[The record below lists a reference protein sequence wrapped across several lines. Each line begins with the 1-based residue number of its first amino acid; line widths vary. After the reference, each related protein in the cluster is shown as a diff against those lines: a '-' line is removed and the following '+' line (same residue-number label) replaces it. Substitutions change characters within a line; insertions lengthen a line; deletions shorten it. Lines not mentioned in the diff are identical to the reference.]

1 MKDMEHLVS
10 LFQSTQ
16 QVLQKQAV
24 RAVDSSLVVRNWLF
38 GWYLVEFENADAE
51 RSELY
56 GKHLIDDLS
65 KRLNQ
70 TGLKGISPTNLRR
83 FREFFLSYQKIQQTL
98 SVESLKPVDIAASE
112 PSNALPSEISQTLS
126 DQSLRKL
133 PQNALR
139 QIAARFPLSWSHY
152 VALLSVSNPDERS
165 FYEIESTANDWS
177 LRELKRQINSSLFER
192 LALSRDKDQLKAL
205 AQQGQ
210 IVEQAADLVK
220 NPYVLEFLGLDERTA
235 YSENELETAI
245 IDKLEHFLL
254 ELGKGFLFEARQK
267 RFTFDEDH
275 YFIDLVFYNRL
286 LRCYALID
294 LKIGEIT
301 HQDLGQMQMYVNY
314 YDRHVKTDAEAPT
327 IGIVLCKRKKDA
339 LVEIT
344 LPKDSNIHASEY
356 KLYLPSKDELIAQ
369 IDSVS
374 AQIEDG
380 GSIIDNG

>member
-1 MKDMEHLVS
+1 MKELEHLVS

-16 QVLQKQAV
+16 DALQKQAA

-38 GWYLVEFENADAE
+38 GWYLVEFENAGAE

-70 TGLKGISPTNLRR
+70 IGLKGISPTNLRR
-83 FREFFLSYQKIQQTL
+83 FREFFLCYQKIQQTL

-139 QIAARFPLSWSHY
+139 QIAARLPLSWSHY
-152 VALLSVSNPDERS
+152 VALLSISNPDERS
-165 FYEIESTANDWS
+165 FYEIESAANDWS
-177 LRELKRQINSSLFER
+177 MRELKRQINSSLFER
-192 LALSRDKDQLKAL
+192 LALSRDTDQVKRL

-220 NPYVLEFLGLDERTA
+220 NPYVLEFLGLDERAA
-235 YSENELETAI
+235 YSENDLETAI
-245 IDKLEHFLL
+245 IDKLEHFFL

-369 IDSVS
+369 ID
-374 AQIEDG
+374 AATEQMEN
-380 GSIIDNG
+380 GS

>member
-1 MKDMEHLVS
+1 MNSSNFQKLIVRCEQTHQLTRSSAARATNQALVI
-10 LFQSTQ
+10 
-16 QVLQKQAV
+16 
-24 RAVDSSLVVRNWLF
+24 RNFLL
-38 GWYLVEFENADAE
+38 GRYIVEFEQEGSNRAE
-51 RSELY
+51 Y
-56 GKHLIDDLS
+56 G
-65 KRLNQ
+65 
-70 TGLKGISPTNLRR
+70 
-83 FREFFLSYQKIQQTL
+83 
-98 SVESLKPVDIAASE
+98 ESLLLE
-112 PSNALPSEISQTLS
+112 LSNALKSSLGRGFSVDNLEWMRRFYIAYSKNELLAKSEKPSRISGNQISETLS
-126 DQSLRKL
+126 RISAEDISDSQNPSVQQISRLQSELNL
-133 PQNALR
+133 
-139 QIAARFPLSWSHY
+139 LSWSHY
-152 VALLSVSNPDERS
+152 VALLSISNLDERS
-165 FYEIESTANDWS
+165 FYEIESAANDWS

-192 LALSRDKDQLKAL
+192 LALSRDKDQVNAL

-210 IVEQAADLVK
+210 IVEQAADLIK
-220 NPYVLEFLGLDERTA
+220 NPYVLEFLGLDERTT
-235 YSENELETAI
+235 YSESELETAI

-294 LKIGEIT
+294 LKIGEIS

-369 IDSVS
+369 IDQ
-374 AQIEDG
+374 ATEQMEDQ
-380 GSIIDNG
+380 S